1 MDLPYKIIFR
11 IEIDT
16 LFDDHG
22 KLSLTKMEHLAMVCT
37 NLQNAGF
44 KVLIVTSGAIMLGT
58 AKMGLAQPPVDLI
71 AKQAIAAIG
80 QADLM
85 KYYQTFFDSFDQIVA
100 QVLITRDVVN
110 NHTRNRNAR
119 MTLNRLLER
128 SIIPIINE
136 NDSVS
141 TDDII
146 LNDNYPL
153 TLIVAR
159 LVKPNAI
166 IIKSNEEYHYR
177 LMVRNNPAIMDI
189 MEEDLFRMANTLK
202 AGNSIADEIGFDCY
216 SQRKLSDE
224 SGVVQQQPL
233 SPLTNGK
240 HVIAAEMNHGFPVIL
255 TPSIQ

>member
-16 LFDDHG
+16 LFDEHG
-22 KLSLTKMEHLAMVCT
+22 KLSLSRMEHLAMVCT
-37 NLQNAGF
+37 NLHNAGF
-44 KVLIVTSGAIMLGT
+44 QVLIVTSGAIMLGT
-58 AKMGLAQPPVDLI
+58 AKMGLAEPPVDLI
-71 AKQAIAAIG
+71 IKQAIAAIG

-85 KYYQTFFDSFDQIVA
+85 KYYQTFFNSFDQIVA

-128 SIIPIINE
+128 GIIPIINE

-166 IIKSNEEYHYR
+166 IIKSNDEYHYR
-177 LMVRNNPAIMDI
+177 LIVRNNPRIMDI
-189 MEEDLFRMANTLK
+189 MEEDLFKMANSLK
-202 AGNSIADEIGFDCY
+202 SGKSITEDIGFDCH
-216 SQRKLSDE
+216 SRKRIPSLHSTVVSDKKYT
-224 SGVVQQQPL
+224 VA
-233 SPLTNGK
+233 T
-240 HVIAAEMNHGFPVIL
+240 EMNYGFPVVL
-255 TPSIQ
+255 TPSNQ